1 MNGKVVI
8 GTELDTKSF
17 DAQIKQVERELDL
30 LERSADESSI
40 PKQFRRSEEEA
51 NKLNA
56 EIEKTR
62 NKLGDLRKKQLELEN
77 KDINTNYICKVRD
90 TQSI

>member
-1 MNGKVVI
+1 MDGKVVI

-40 PKQFRRSEEEA
+40 QKQFRRSEEEA
-51 NKLNA
+51 KKLNA

-62 NKLGDLRKKQLELEN
+62 NKLGYLRKKQLELDN
-77 KDINTNYICKVRD
+77 KNINTNW
-90 TQSI
+90 